1 MTEEP
6 LNLELLQVLP
16 CHLDGNPN
24 HGNRHPER
32 RMTNRHL
39 LCAGVVGTALAA
51 VCRFTPAL
59 VLLLGALGA
68 LGVSA
73 WLAWGDFVLL
83 PALVGCVALVA
94 YALYAARRA

>member
-6 LNLELLQVLP
+6 LNLELLQVLR

-39 LCAGVVGTALAA
+39 LRAGVVGTALAA
-51 VCRFTPAL
+51 VCCFTPAL
-59 VLLLGALGA
+59 VLLLGALG
-68 LGVSA
+68 VSA
-73 WLAWGDFVLL
+73 WLAWADFVLL
-83 PALVGCVALVA
+83 PALFGCVALVA